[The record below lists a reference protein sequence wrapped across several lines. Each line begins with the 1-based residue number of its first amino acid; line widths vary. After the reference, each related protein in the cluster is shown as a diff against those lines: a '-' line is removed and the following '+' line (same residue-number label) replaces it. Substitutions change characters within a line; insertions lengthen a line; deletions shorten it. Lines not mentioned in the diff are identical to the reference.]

1 MTERGGRSGSNLWG
15 KKQDRARSVTRANP
29 VQVFREEADVNRPRS
44 AAQKWREGER
54 RSERLNLD
62 EPNFGDAAVDPH
74 SSLTTDGERE
84 VWQRLVRIL
93 MQAGVLQESDR
104 DALAALCR
112 MQVAFERETDPVQ
125 MRHLSRELR
134 ALWDLFGLTP
144 RSRAMIQ
151 GSARAVDTSDELK
164 RILSTPRLKRAS
176 PPLAPAVQDR
186 ASLRFTRPRWSNVV
200 PHARV
205 LRNEQTT
212 SSLRCVVVLIRDRPR
227 LARHHRDIY
236 GTHLRSPES
245 G

>member
-151 GSARAVDTSDELK
+151 GSARAVDTSDEPQAYS
-164 RILSTPRLKRAS
+164 IHS
-176 PPLAPAVQDR
+176 PAQTSVATIS
-186 ASLRFTRPRWSNVV
+186 AGRPGPGLPPVY
-200 PHARV
+200 
-205 LRNEQTT
+205 T
-212 SSLRCVVVLIRDRPR
+212 SSLVERSS
-227 LARHHRDIY
+227 ARARV
-236 GTHLRSPES
+236 T
-245 G
+245 